1 MLSSRYL
8 TALIPTGSIA
18 LVATWQLSSH
28 SWSAFGVEPM
38 QSMTDAQTSFAD
50 LANITFTADCLRE
63 GTPLEGCDP
72 YGRSFQPYVV
82 MPARI
87 LAWLHLGSASTNM
100 LGLALTVVFV
110 FTVALL
116 GIWIAHQWKV
126 GVLGLTG
133 AQVIF
138 AGCCV
143 TPPMVLAIERGQ
155 LEFVTLA
162 CVTSSLLLLSS
173 SNVGARCAGAVLGN
187 IAVLSKF
194 FPVGL
199 WAPFIRRGKPNW
211 PALAGL
217 LVTVLFTV
225 FTWATLTQS
234 TSTARADLP
243 ATSKSQFGSANLVAT
258 ALTPSPVG
266 YTPSDW
272 VIDHWQWIRL
282 MGWVT
287 YILVTLLMW
296 LYLRYSATNMEI
308 SPQGTRNLLLGGAG
322 VIVVPYLLG
331 SSHDYREMFLL
342 PVVAA
347 GLVMVQQGPSRPV
360 AITFLA
366 GCFATLV
373 TGSAMVPTDSGFLW
387 PKAAMIIGDVGL
399 LAVLT
404 LATAL
409 WLNGLQRHTT
419 ESR

>member
-1 MLSSRYL
+1 
-8 TALIPTGSIA
+8 
-18 LVATWQLSSH
+18 
-28 SWSAFGVEPM
+28 
-38 QSMTDAQTSFAD
+38 
-50 LANITFTADCLRE
+50 
-63 GTPLEGCDP
+63 
-72 YGRSFQPYVV
+72 
-82 MPARI
+82 
-87 LAWLHLGSASTNM
+87 
-100 LGLALTVVFV
+100 
-110 FTVALL
+110 
-116 GIWIAHQWKV
+116 
-126 GVLGLTG
+126 
-133 AQVIF
+133 
-138 AGCCV
+138 
-143 TPPMVLAIERGQ
+143 
-155 LEFVTLA
+155 
-162 CVTSSLLLLSS
+162 
-173 SNVGARCAGAVLGN
+173 
-187 IAVLSKF
+187 
-194 FPVGL
+194 
-199 WAPFIRRGKPNW
+199 
-211 PALAGL
+211 
-217 LVTVLFTV
+217 
-225 FTWATLTQS
+225 
-234 TSTARADLP
+234 
-243 ATSKSQFGSANLVAT
+243 
-258 ALTPSPVG
+258 
-266 YTPSDW
+266 
-272 VIDHWQWIRL
+272 